1 MVRSE
6 ERGRDLLWSPEE
18 GRETHAPTHTQH
30 KSRIKRTVDERVCV
44 CAPGKAQS
52 KPDTKVDF
60 VFGLLFF
67 SRFFLRAL
75 GFLLDSVC
83 VRSHHI
89 ELNPHR
95 RRGEVIPYLEP
106 NLHTHRRPHKQ
117 TSIWGGGGALSLS
130 GCSVLYCSFSTPAR
144 CASMQGAPNQ
154 PPPDTP
160 HRLTAP
166 SPARR
171 TKGRYLLPK
180 RPSVFG

>member
-1 MVRSE
+1 M
-6 ERGRDLLWSPEE
+6 
-18 GRETHAPTHTQH
+18 
-30 KSRIKRTVDERVCV
+30 

-67 SRFFLRAL
+67 SRFRLRAL
-75 GFLLDSVC
+75 GFLFDSVC

-154 PPPDTP
+154 PPPARHIDLRLHLRRVGQKVVVTKKAVVFLGGRVTTG
-160 HRLTAP
+160 HRD
-166 SPARR
+166 RR
-171 TKGRYLLPK
+171 TLGRYP
-180 RPSVFG
+180 PSHPAAPP